1 MPANFP
7 QFRRSRALWRW
18 LGFAGIGILFVALR
32 WNNFNTPL
40 TRDEG
45 EYAYA
50 AQLLEKGIAPYQHAF
65 IQKPPMVIYSYAFAD
80 WLGLQCWW
88 SPRILAGVFVALA
101 TILLGYAVRLEFG
114 AVVAWLAMWLA
125 TVMIPAPEIG
135 QFAANTEMFLLLPLL
150 TLVAV
155 FVREQHRGF
164 HQWHWLV
171 AGFAAIT
178 AALYKYTVLPLVVL
192 IFIAWLWKTART
204 QDVRSLVRRL
214 VPAGMGAVVAGGL
227 ILGFFI
233 FRDGGRQLWE
243 CTVHFNRQYV
253 QSSNFGL
260 WGLWF
265 NLKSFWSAWWI
276 LFLFSG
282 AVFLRPAARIWL
294 WAGLFGGAGLCTSAS
309 VYGHYYILLM
319 PFWAVLA
326 ANGINTA
333 GEVLARWLK
342 RPANGIVAV
351 LAAFT
356 VFYCLVPDLP
366 WMACPPARFS
376 PAKFGGQ
383 NPFAESPLVARR
395 VAELSAPDDFI
406 FIAGSEPQILCY
418 ARRLSP
424 TRFITMY
431 PLMIPSSL
439 ARGYQREAI
448 QDLEQHP
455 PAWIVLVQANTSW
468 LEEKNS
474 PKDFPGQLKIWL
486 DEDYARVGGFVSGGA
501 NGFWSEPMSDKQF
514 DHSSLVLFKRKSAG
528 K

>member
-276 LFLFSG
+276 LFLS
-282 AVFLRPAARIWL
+282 
-294 WAGLFGGAGLCTSAS
+294 
-309 VYGHYYILLM
+309 
-319 PFWAVLA
+319 
-326 ANGINTA
+326 
-333 GEVLARWLK
+333 
-342 RPANGIVAV
+342 
-351 LAAFT
+351 
-356 VFYCLVPDLP
+356 
-366 WMACPPARFS
+366 PARF
-376 PAKFGGQ
+376 FCVRRR
-383 NPFAESPLVARR
+383 ESGYGPGCLVAQGF
-395 VAELSAPDDFI
+395 AP
-406 FIAGSEPQILCY
+406 
-418 ARRLSP
+418 ARACMD
-424 TRFITMY
+424 IT
-431 PLMIPSSL
+431 ISC
-439 ARGYQREAI
+439 
-448 QDLEQHP
+448 
-455 PAWIVLVQANTSW
+455 
-468 LEEKNS
+468 
-474 PKDFPGQLKIWL
+474 
-486 DEDYARVGGFVSGGA
+486 
-501 NGFWSEPMSDKQF
+501 
-514 DHSSLVLFKRKSAG
+514 
-528 K
+528 